1 MNFPRTALVSQLS
14 IGPYAVRLLQTIES
28 LLQPRNWQTS
38 GAGAWA
44 FRNMHDNMISSKT
57 SNMTATPL
65 TATDFRHALGQ
76 FATGVTVITAPRAP
90 GQPYGMTANSFT
102 SVSLDPF
109 LTLVCVDQRSHLLPL
124 LKQGRF
130 FGVNVLKEHQQA
142 VSVYFAQ
149 SEQTPDAEAKLGIRY
164 RWTEGGI
171 PLLEDT
177 LAQIVCRVVA
187 SYIAGDHTIFLGEV
201 QSADL
206 FPGEPLLFFRSRY
219 RQLAPPR

>member
-1 MNFPRTALVSQLS
+1 
-14 IGPYAVRLLQTIES
+14 
-28 LLQPRNWQTS
+28 
-38 GAGAWA
+38 
-44 FRNMHDNMISSKT
+44 
-57 SNMTATPL
+57 MTAAPF

-76 FATGVTVITAPRAP
+76 FATGVTVITAARILSQSSGQAPRE
-90 GQPYGMTANSFT
+90 GYGMTANSFT

-124 LKQGRF
+124 LKRNRF
-130 FGVNVLKEHQQA
+130 FGVNILKEHQQA

-149 SEQTPDAEAKLGIRY
+149 ADQTPEAEAKLGIRY
-164 RWTEGGI
+164 RWTQAGI

-201 QSADL
+201 QSAEL
-206 FPGEPLLFFRSRY
+206 FPGEPLLFFRSQY
-219 RQLAPPR
+219 RQIAAPR

>member
-1 MNFPRTALVSQLS
+1 MVSNG
-14 IGPYAVRLLQTIES
+14 GPTLGKLEG
-28 LLQPRNWQTS
+28 RNPPHFLGS
-38 GAGAWA
+38 AA
-44 FRNMHDNMISSKT
+44 FRHTPRSMVSSKT

-76 FATGVTVITAPRAP
+76 FATGVTVVTAVRAP
-90 GQPYGMTANSFT
+90 GQAYGMTANSFT

-142 VSVYFAQ
+142 VSVFFAQ

-164 RWTEGGI
+164 RWTEAGI

-187 SYIAGDHTIFLGEV
+187 SYTAGDHTIFLGEV

-219 RQLAPPR
+219 RQLAPSR

>member
-1 MNFPRTALVSQLS
+1 MV
-14 IGPYAVRLLQTIES
+14 
-28 LLQPRNWQTS
+28 
-38 GAGAWA
+38 
-44 FRNMHDNMISSKT
+44 SSKT
-57 SNMTATPL
+57 SDMTTTPL

-76 FATGVTVITAPRAP
+76 FATGVTVITVPRAP
-90 GQPYGMTANSFT
+90 GQAYGMTANSFT

-124 LKQGRF
+124 LKQNRF

-149 SEQTPDAEAKLGIRY
+149 SEQTPEAGAKLGIRY
-164 RWTEGGI
+164 RWTEAGI

-177 LAQIVCRVVA
+177 IAQIVCRVVA
-187 SYIAGDHTIFLGEV
+187 TYIAGDHTIFLGEV

-206 FPGEPLLFFRSRY
+206 FPGEPLLFFRSHY
-219 RQLAPPR
+219 RQLAPHR

>member
-1 MNFPRTALVSQLS
+1 MQMEVFLGIDPLTARARFSLTPRSMV
-14 IGPYAVRLLQTIES
+14 
-28 LLQPRNWQTS
+28 
-38 GAGAWA
+38 
-44 FRNMHDNMISSKT
+44 SSKT
-57 SNMTATPL
+57 SNMTAPPL

-90 GQPYGMTANSFT
+90 GHAYGMTANSFA

-109 LTLVCVDQRSHLLPL
+109 LILVCVDQRSHLLPL
-124 LKQGRF
+124 LKHDRF

-149 SEQTPDAEAKLGIRY
+149 ADQTSEAEAKLGIRY
-164 RWTEGGI
+164 RWTQAGI

-177 LAQIVCRVVA
+177 LAQIICRVVA

-201 QSADL
+201 QTAEL
-206 FPGEPLLFFRSRY
+206 FPGEPLLFFRSKY
-219 RQLAPPR
+219 RQLAPLR

>member
-1 MNFPRTALVSQLS
+1 MV
-14 IGPYAVRLLQTIES
+14 
-28 LLQPRNWQTS
+28 
-38 GAGAWA
+38 
-44 FRNMHDNMISSKT
+44 SSKT

-90 GQPYGMTANSFT
+90 GQAYGMTANSFT

-124 LKQGRF
+124 LKQSRF
-130 FGVNVLKEHQQA
+130 FGVNVLKEQQQA
-142 VSVYFAQ
+142 LSVYFAQ
-149 SEQTPDAEAKLGIRY
+149 SEQTSEAEAKLGIRY
-164 RWTEGGI
+164 RWTQAGV

-177 LAQIVCRVVA
+177 IAQIVCRVVA

-206 FPGEPLLFFRSRY
+206 FPGEPLIFFRSHY
-219 RQLAPPR
+219 RQIAPPR